1 MQNTSQL
8 LQTVLLSL
16 RVVTISARTVFPVV
30 LYLFLDM
37 QTELGGQWSLLIAF
51 ASMCCACLLS
61 ESFERC
67 VLNPLV
73 ILSVNREVAQHCAD

>member
-73 ILSVNREVAQHCAD
+73 ILSVNGELNHE